1 VAEQNAHELNGDG
14 SVIMDSE
21 KVGSVF
27 YGRSIGQ
34 AGSIT
39 EGLISGPD
47 PLLRGIKTASRA
59 QLALEDGPILNI
71 VAREVARYSLD
82 KGGQTFLPAR

>member
-1 VAEQNAHELNGDG
+1 
-14 SVIMDSE
+14 MDSE

-27 YGRSIGQ
+27 YGRSI
-34 AGSIT
+34 GSIT